1 MTPPLPPFCLY
12 INLINCGRNWSLNL
26 AGFSRFLGVF
36 QLWLGHCTSKKP
48 VRGKHCDSSFPDHS
62 PDVFMFLTLCAWRAA
77 DMSPAFCFLLGK
89 LASWPYFLIEFCLP
103 RSVPYEYS
111 TFCSP
116 WLTFCSFPPL
126 PDPWQDKSP
135 TKTVWELLRV
145 SSSLKYPLFKS
156 YYICSAVSFF

>member
-103 RSVPYEYS
+103 RSIIDSSREMSSDSVSLPPKASYNQPDLVVAR
-111 TFCSP
+111 P
-116 WLTFCSFPPL
+116 WSWLV
-126 PDPWQDKSP
+126 KS
-135 TKTVWELLRV
+135 WW
-145 SSSLKYPLFKS
+145 
-156 YYICSAVSFF
+156 